1 MYLQS
6 VTPTTVFFHSLIDL
20 VVVTVDLKQNVQI
33 VDVHNNSV
41 YCRHARKKL
50 KYLRKKLRSYPYRWS
65 ESAPFASAFD
75 GGARVEGGS
84 LLLSAVTDR
93 VTIAHATHGCHLLHN
108 LTLQFTA
115 V

>member
-41 YCRHARKKL
+41 YCRHATKKL
-50 KYLRKKLRSYPYRWS
+50 KYLKK
-65 ESAPFASAFD
+65 
-75 GGARVEGGS
+75 
-84 LLLSAVTDR
+84 
-93 VTIAHATHGCHLLHN
+93 N
-108 LTLQFTA
+108 
-115 V
+115 